1 MKSSLM
7 RVIRVIRLMSAVAGA
22 MVLGACAV
30 KVHEH
35 GTEKPQKASM
45 HQGMA
50 GMMGKVAAASL
61 SPAATGAQVSGLVVF
76 HQMEGH
82 LMAHVRI
89 RGLEPMSVHGFHV
102 HEKSSCASVD
112 FSSAGGHF
120 NPDGKPH
127 GEQSGERHAGDL
139 PNLTADA
146 QGMVDQKIMLHG
158 LTLAAG
164 DRSIDGR
171 TLILHANPDDYK
183 SQPAGNSGPR
193 IACGLI
199 ARYG

>member
-1 MKSSLM
+1 MLTPSLT
-7 RVIRVIRLMSAVAGA
+7 RSLCVLALPLL
-22 MVLGACAV
+22 LGACAV
-30 KVHEH
+30 HVHDRGAGKPMDAKGGMHEH
-35 GTEKPQKASM
+35 
-45 HQGMA
+45 MA

-61 SPAATGAQVSGLVVF
+61 SPVASGAQVSGLVVF
-76 HQMEGH
+76 HQMDGH

-102 HEKSSCASVD
+102 HEKSSCASAD

-127 GEQSGERHAGDL
+127 GEQNGERHAGDM

-164 DRSIDGR
+164 ERSIDGR
-171 TLILHANPDDYK
+171 TLILHANPDDFK